1 MKKFLLSTLA
11 AIAVSTA
18 AYAYD
23 GADGDLV
30 KQIFKADSETPA
42 FQIKGWGHVDYGTE
56 YFDVAS
62 VGNYIYIKIV
72 NAKLKNDDESEFFN
86 SIEIKSDD
94 KRLPGSLY
102 CKLDAET
109 YHYRAYITVD
119 MLDKLKTGGLQ
130 IFGDD
135 FYVEEVSIYND
146 GFVMPAGA
154 IWGGFFWVGKGEW
167 KTMELFGQAFDTYAG
182 QRYLEVKLQ
191 EPENELYT
199 LNVRTTWNPDGIW
212 AESGVV
218 GQVERH
224 TTFSTIDLHN
234 QGITAANITEKLN
247 SDRLM
252 IQSYPGTKDGAAY
265 DPGKDNGYNGYN
277 ITAVVLVNQASGV
290 EDLVVADED
299 APIEYFNIQGQRV
312 NGDLTP
318 GLYIR
323 RQGNTV
329 SKIMIK

>member
-18 AYAYD
+18 AYAYE
-23 GADGDLV
+23 GAAGDLV
-30 KQIFKADSETPA
+30 TTLFKASEETPA
-42 FQIKGWGHVDYGTE
+42 FQIKDWNHVDYGTE
-56 YFDVAS
+56 YFVDAS

-72 NAKLKNDDESEFFN
+72 NAKLKNDDETEFFN
-86 SIEIKSDD
+86 SIEIQSNNQ
-94 KRLPGSLY
+94 RLPGSLY

-109 YHYRAYITVD
+109 YHYRAYITED
-119 MLDKLKTGGLQ
+119 MLNKLKAGGIQ
-130 IFGDD
+130 IFGND

-146 GFVMPAGA
+146 GFAMPAGA
-154 IWGGFFWVGKGEW
+154 IWGGYFWVGKGEW
-167 KTMELFGQAFDTYAG
+167 KTLELFEQAFDTYAG

-199 LNVRTTWNPDGIW
+199 LNARTTWNSDGIW
-212 AESGVV
+212 AESGVD

-224 TTFSTIDLHN
+224 TTFSTIDLQN

-252 IQSYPGTKDGAAY
+252 IQSFPGTTDGEEY
-265 DPGKDNGYNGYN
+265 NSEKDNGYKGYN

-290 EDLVVADED
+290 GDLVVADED

-323 RQGNTV
+323 RQGNSV